1 MKRIIKF
8 KDKIIIFKL
17 CKKLDCKWNLFRK
30 LAEKNAVILKYR
42 LIYIRKIT
50 HNNQLFQGQLT
61 VIYQLVSTKSDLDPG
76 NGLGKGH

>member
-1 MKRIIKF
+1 MIVNGIYLGNWLK
-8 KDKIIIFKL
+8 
-17 CKKLDCKWNLFRK
+17 
-30 LAEKNAVILKYR
+30 KNAVILKYR

-76 NGLGKGH
+76 NGLGKGHKQTRTTQEDREAKHGRAEE

>member
-1 MKRIIKF
+1 MKRIKF
-8 KDKIIIFKL
+8 KDKIIIFKFA
-17 CKKLDCKWNLFRK
+17 KNLIVNRIYLGNWLK
-30 LAEKNAVILKYR
+30 KNAVILKYR